1 MEKSQ
6 DLIILTSPPASGK
19 TYWIETFFSSGIASL
34 IIVSPLRALRDEC
47 QEKWSGAIKVVTPEE
62 WMMKPEQSEVVIFD
76 EFHLHYY
83 WGDTFRPILWEV
95 FYALSSEA
103 RLTIL
108 LTATLSQE
116 MIQELTSFSCHFED
130 ILWCDFGNQ
139 KLKYS
144 PFRYINFPSRKW
156 ISDLIV
162 CGPRGKGVNLI
173 FCPYRQEVFE
183 WERILKLLGY
193 KVWSCVGGEARNF
206 KDKMKSEETPD
217 FIVATSV
224 LSHGVNLPS
233 ISCIYFL
240 YPLSNIDFW
249 IQMVARGGRRGESY
263 EVFALESPYGIKW
276 NRWINCLAILSL
288 GLKIQF
294 HQALRECGQWF
305 LRESS

>member
-1 MEKSQ
+1 MENSQ

-19 TYWIETFFSSGIASL
+19 TYWIETFFNSGITSL
-34 IIVSPLRALRDEC
+34 IIVSPLRALKDEC
-47 QEKWSGAIKVVTPEE
+47 QEKWAGAIKVVTPEE
-62 WMMKPEQSEVVIFD
+62 WMMRQEQSEIVIFD
-76 EFHLHYY
+76 EFHLNYY
-83 WGDTFRPILWEV
+83 WGDTFRPVLWEA

-116 MIQELTSFSCHFED
+116 MIKELSFFSFHFED
-130 ILWCDFGNQ
+130 ILWCDYGNQ

-144 PFRYINFPSRKW
+144 PSRYIKSPSRKW
-156 ISDLIV
+156 ISHLIA

-183 WERILKLLGY
+183 WEKSLKLLGY
-193 KVWSCVGGEARNF
+193 KVWSCVGGEARYF
-206 KDKMKSEETPD
+206 KDKMKSAERPD

-233 ISCIYFL
+233 ISCVYFL

-249 IQMVARGGRRGESY
+249 IQMVARGGRKGESY
-263 EVFALESPYGIKW
+263 EVFALESPHGIKW
-276 NRWINCLAILSL
+276 NRWINYLAILPL

-294 HQALRECGQWF
+294 HQALRECSQWF